1 MMVCLDTD
9 FLIAY
14 IKKDYKAIE
23 KLESLLADG
32 RTIAYT
38 TTINAAELYKGVYRS
53 KNASEEASKV
63 RNTLQLLEL
72 LTLDHESARMLGEL
86 DSKIKSD
93 TIGDLDLLIASI
105 AITNDEILITKNLK
119 HFERIPRLQVES
131 W

>member
-1 MMVCLDTD
+1 MVCLDTD